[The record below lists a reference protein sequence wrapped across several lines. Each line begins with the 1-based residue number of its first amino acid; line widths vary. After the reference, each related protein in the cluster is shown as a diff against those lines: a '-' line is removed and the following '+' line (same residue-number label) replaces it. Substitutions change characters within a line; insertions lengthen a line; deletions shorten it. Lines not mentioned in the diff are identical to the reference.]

1 MIIARCGNFHRFSVW
16 IFAFVF
22 ILMGIIGCGNEN
34 ISDPPQVLNISPNDG
49 DTNIPVNTNISVI
62 FSQPMDSA
70 TIEGTTNFI
79 LKKGTIDGDN
89 VTGTVSYN
97 SSTYS
102 AIYNPDNNLEPET
115 IYTVSLTQKIKSSD
129 GTPLVR
135 DYEWTFTTGHVPD
148 LTRPIFSG
156 AKSIKAESPYA
167 ISLTW
172 DDASDDS
179 TDTNLISYLIFMAES
194 KGAQNYKDISYRT
207 APGVTSY
214 LVTGLAPETTY
225 YFVVLARDEAE
236 NISIPVL
243 DNDEVSATTLASV
256 VEADTTPPVVSS
268 SRPVEGA
275 INIAVDTNIVVTF
288 SEDMDGTSINSTTVT
303 LTKVAGGS
311 QVSGEVS
318 YNPSTETLTFDPT
331 ANLTAGT
338 SYRLTLTTGVKDNA
352 GNPLEQETYF
362 SFTTQ

>member
-89 VTGTVSYN
+89 VTGAVSYN

-102 AIYNPDNNLEPET
+102 AIYNPDDNLEPET

-135 DYEWTFTTGHVPD
+135 DYEWTFTTGQVPD
-148 LTRPIFSG
+148 KTSPTFSG
-156 AKSIKAESPYA
+156 ATSAEAEGPHA
-167 ISLTW
+167 IRLTW
-172 DDASDDS
+172 DNASDDR
-179 TDTNLISYLIFMAES
+179 TEANLISYLIFMAEGS
-194 KGAQNYKDISYRT
+194 GAQNYKDISYRT
-207 APGVTSY
+207 ALGVTSY
-214 LVTGLAPETTY
+214 KVTGLDPETTY

-236 NISIPVL
+236 NRSLLI
-243 DNDEVSATTLASV
+243 NEVSATTDAV
-256 VEADTTPPVVSS
+256 VEADTTPPAVSS
-268 SRPVEGA
+268 FRPVEGA
-275 INIAVDTNIVVTF
+275 INVAVETNIVVTF
-288 SEDMDGTSINSTTVT
+288 SEDMDSTSINSTTVT

-338 SYRLTLTTGVKDNA
+338 SYRLTLTTGIKDNA